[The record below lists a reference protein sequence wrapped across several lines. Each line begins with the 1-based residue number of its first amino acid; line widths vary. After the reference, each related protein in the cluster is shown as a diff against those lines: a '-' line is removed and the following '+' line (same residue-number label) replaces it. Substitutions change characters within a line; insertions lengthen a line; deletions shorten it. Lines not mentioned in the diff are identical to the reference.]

1 MKHQAQ
7 TSLLLSFNLG
17 PALPNLTHLIILLFF
32 PLITMLLVTALS
44 FLCSPLITNR
54 LTQNKSVTNMNKIT
68 DQTKHKM
75 IVPFMYYI
83 RFGLKHS
90 RELTQN
96 KIHKFI
102 TVQAQ
107 NTIFFPQI
115 HKIISKQHPKFL
127 SSRQLCHN
135 QEICEALELMSLS
148 TFQSGQKLSSEH
160 NIRIKKL

>member
-17 PALPNLTHLIILLFF
+17 PALPHLTHLIILLFF

-44 FLCSPLITNR
+44 W
-54 LTQNKSVTNMNKIT
+54 
-68 DQTKHKM
+68 
-75 IVPFMYYI
+75 
-83 RFGLKHS
+83 LKHS

-96 KIHKFI
+96 KIHFI

-107 NTIFFPQI
+107 DIIFFPQI

-127 SSRQLCHN
+127 SNRQLCHN

-160 NIRIKKL
+160 NIRIKNLYFLGENHS